1 FISVC
6 VPQRYGFA
14 SAHDLDS
21 ANDVSQ
27 FGLLERCA
35 FNVIEN
41 SVTFSERQYRTTSP
55 TLWRAARFH
64 VRIGWHHRQ
73 NNLSI
78 YILKEG
84 LEDRISR
91 VPFDSDL
98 TTLGKIID
106 ATGHNRMAA
115 RNHDIVTMGRYIG
128 IKNATVLIAQNYET
142 IFSIPTRSA
151 DQALQQ
157 GIKVRRL

>member
-1 FISVC
+1 MTASSRDWRLQAKYWYCGISSMLCSSKHHVDCICVGPTVLDFISVC

-78 YILKEG
+78 
-84 LEDRISR
+84 
-91 VPFDSDL
+91 
-98 TTLGKIID
+98 
-106 ATGHNRMAA
+106 
-115 RNHDIVTMGRYIG
+115 
-128 IKNATVLIAQNYET
+128 
-142 IFSIPTRSA
+142 
-151 DQALQQ
+151 
-157 GIKVRRL
+157 